1 MISLSEMIENKKAVL
16 LAAGFVAVL
25 NLFNV
30 SAVSAQS
37 LRARVVSNNAP
48 AAAVVKTEKKNDL
61 SYEVKY
67 RLLTMQGYTVFDW
80 LEARTNANGEVT
92 LRGQATSDALKAKAE
107 QLVAGISDVKKIN
120 NQIEV
125 LPSSDTDV
133 NLRKQ
138 LYRAVYNQNTVLS
151 RYAMVNAPTIHIV
164 VKNGSVDLR
173 GNVDNSNDSDMA
185 FVAANAV
192 PKVSKV
198 MNNLS
203 VNSNVLVASVTNR
216 NR

>member
-1 MISLSEMIENKKAVL
+1 MISISKMVKNNKAVL

-25 NLFNV
+25 NLFSV
-30 SAVSAQS
+30 SSASAQS
-37 LRARVVSNNAP
+37 LRARVVSDKVSAP
-48 AAAVVKTEKKNDL
+48 IVKTEKKNDL
-61 SYEVKY
+61 SYEVRY

-92 LRGQATSDALKAKAE
+92 LRGQATSAALKTKAE
-107 QLVAGISDVKKIN
+107 QMVASIGDVTKIN

-125 LPSSDTDV
+125 LPASDVDM

-138 LYRAVYNQNTVLS
+138 LYRAVYNQNTALS
-151 RYAMVNAPTIHIV
+151 RYAMVTAPTIHIV

-173 GNVDNSNDSDMA
+173 GNVDSSNDSDMA

-203 VNSNVLVASVTNR
+203 VNNAMVASVASR

>member
-1 MISLSEMIENKKAVL
+1 MNSISKMLKNNKAVL
-16 LAAGFVAVL
+16 LVVGFVAVL
-25 NLFNV
+25 NLFSGS
-30 SAVSAQS
+30 SASAQS

-61 SYEVKY
+61 SYEVRY

-92 LRGQATSDALKAKAE
+92 LRGQATSAALKAKAE
-107 QLVAGISDVKKIN
+107 QMVASIGDVTKIN

-125 LPSSDTDV
+125 LPASDVDM

-138 LYRAVYNQNTVLS
+138 LYRAVYNQNTALS
-151 RYAMVNAPTIHIV
+151 RYAMVTAPTIHIV

-173 GNVDNSNDSDMA
+173 GNVDSSNDSDMA

-203 VNSNVLVASVTNR
+203 INNAMVASVASR

>member
-1 MISLSEMIENKKAVL
+1 MISISKMVKNNKAVL

-25 NLFNV
+25 NLFSV
-30 SAVSAQS
+30 SSASAQS
-37 LRARVVSNNAP
+37 LRARIVSSNAP

-61 SYEVKY
+61 SYEVRY

-92 LRGQATSDALKAKAE
+92 LRGQATSAALKAKAE
-107 QLVAGISDVKKIN
+107 QMVASIGDVTKIN

-125 LPSSDTDV
+125 LPASDVDM

-138 LYRAVYNQNTVLS
+138 LYRAVYNQNTALS
-151 RYAMVNAPTIHIV
+151 RYAMVTAPTIHIV

-173 GNVDNSNDSDMA
+173 GNVDSSNDSDMA

-203 VNSNVLVASVTNR
+203 VNNAMVASVASR